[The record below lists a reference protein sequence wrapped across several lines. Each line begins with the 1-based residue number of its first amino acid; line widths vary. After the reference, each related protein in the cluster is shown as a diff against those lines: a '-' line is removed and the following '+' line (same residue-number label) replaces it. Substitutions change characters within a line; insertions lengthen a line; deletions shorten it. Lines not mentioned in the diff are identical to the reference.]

1 MRLGTSYVALLRKHG
16 DLQAALFCCSN
27 ILEMVLFTPATA
39 LVGGLVLGTAA
50 AGKLLL
56 TGRVLG
62 ISGALKG
69 FVQGDVTSWRV
80 AFVLGLG
87 GGALAAARSV
97 PAGSAFDVLPA
108 TFTVTCCMMFCRV
121 TLLRYICG
129 KMQ

>member
-1 MRLGTSYVALLRKHG
+1 M
-16 DLQAALFCCSN
+16 
-27 ILEMVLFTPATA
+27 IMFTPTTA

-80 AFVLGLG
+80 VFVLGLG

-97 PAGSAFDVLPA
+97 PAGNVFDVLPA
-108 TFTVTCCMMFCRV
+108 TFT
-121 TLLRYICG
+121 G
-129 KMQ
+129 AAA